1 MVHTIKFTH
10 EQRVH
15 NGKIDS
21 KQLSHGILVLRDGE
35 FEHLPV
41 RTEEF
46 VRVILNRIEV
56 VVEAWSTSALND
68 R

>member
-15 NGKIDS
+15 NGKVDS

-35 FEHLPV
+35 FKHLPV
-41 RTEEF
+41 CTEEF

-56 VVEAWSTSALND
+56 IVEAWSTISIE
-68 R
+68 

>member
-15 NGKIDS
+15 NGKVDS

-35 FEHLPV
+35 LKHLPV
-41 RTEEF
+41 CTEEF

-56 VVEAWSTSALND
+56 IVEAWSTISIE
-68 R
+68 